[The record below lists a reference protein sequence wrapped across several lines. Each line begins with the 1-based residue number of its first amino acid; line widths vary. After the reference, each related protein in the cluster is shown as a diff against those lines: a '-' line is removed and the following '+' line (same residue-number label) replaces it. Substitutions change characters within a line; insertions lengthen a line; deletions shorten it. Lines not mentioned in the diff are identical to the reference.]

1 MHLGHIIFGLLFAL
15 AHFSSGDTLLDPP
28 EDPSGFIISFV
39 ASDYFPKSK
48 GNLSLYDVDAYYS
61 NYDANTTS
69 WLKALDPN
77 TGATDEDKAKLLTE
91 AAYAKKFDEQD
102 SDMVE
107 DAQSLLAAVFGNISA
122 SVDVPAFQLS
132 SRHAVIWEDCIS
144 FFACKSGKRCA
155 FRLKT
160 NRRPR
165 NVCEQRGGSH
175 CCISWS
181 TYTIS
186 RWLFAS
192 TWTYCDGLVREQGK
206 TSASCKGFGSRN
218 ERGNI
223 CLSNRAGSC
232 T

>member
-1 MHLGHIIFGLLFAL
+1 MHFRHIILGLAFSL
-15 AHFSSGDTLLDPP
+15 AHFSSGDTLPDPP
-28 EDPSGFIISFV
+28 DDSYGFIVSLV
-39 ASDYFPKSK
+39 ASDYFLNSK
-48 GNLSLYDVDAYYS
+48 GNLSIYDVDAYYS

-107 DAQSLLAAVFGNISA
+107 DVQSLLATVSGNISA
-122 SVDVPAFQLS
+122 SVDVPAFQVS

-144 FFACKSGKRCA
+144 FFACKTGKRCV
-155 FRLKT
+155 FRLRT
-160 NRRPR
+160 NREPR
-165 NVCEQRGGSH
+165 SVCEQRGGSH

-181 TYTIS
+181 TYKIS
-186 RWLFAS
+186 KWFFPT
-192 TWTYCDGLVREQGK
+192 TWTYCDGLVREQAR
-206 TSASCKGFGSRN
+206 TSASCKGFGSKD